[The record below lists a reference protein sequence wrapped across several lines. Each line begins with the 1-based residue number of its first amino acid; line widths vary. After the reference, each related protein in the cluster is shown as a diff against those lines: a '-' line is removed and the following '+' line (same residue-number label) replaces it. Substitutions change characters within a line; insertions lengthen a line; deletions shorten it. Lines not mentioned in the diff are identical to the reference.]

1 MARGS
6 HFAQPVPEDVAV
18 AEELARRF
26 GQPQWRFTNSGT
38 ESTLDAVRL
47 ARGFTGRERL
57 VKIEA
62 SYHGHHDSLLVSVEP
77 ARDLM
82 GPVEQPN
89 SVPYCEGIPGA
100 SVDLVTVVPFND
112 LDALERAFAAHD
124 DIAAV
129 VVEPV
134 MMNIGIVLPDDG
146 YLAGVRDVAHRHGAL
161 LIFDEVK
168 TGVTIA
174 PGGASERFGVTPDL
188 VCLAKAIG
196 GGLPCGAI
204 GGREDVM
211 ATITDGRVAQ
221 MGTFNGNPLTTAASR
236 ATLLE
241 VLTPAAYAHFDAL
254 AEELQ
259 GGLDAVIA
267 EHDLP
272 FHALTLA
279 ARGCVTYR
287 KEKVR
292 NYRDYLDI
300 DKAVPYLSW
309 LYQSNRG
316 VLMAPG
322 AEENWTLSVQHSEED
337 VRRYV
342 DNFAVFARD
351 LVAAPDQAPD
361 AAHIVLMGM
370 MGAGKTTVGRAL
382 AARLGVAYADND
394 AALARAHRRGRRV
407 VSRSTTAST
416 RCTASS
422 TTSSL
427 DALPADDGAV
437 VGAPGS
443 IALDPDGA
451 RPCSRASASCGCAR
465 LADTLAA
472 RIPHDPVRPLLGSDP
487 EPRSRR

>member
-1 MARGS
+1 MATEVTRGRIDSGRVAELTSREEQRFLATRQRSNELWKQASNAMPRGVPSSFQDTPPQPVFIDRGQGSHVWDVDGNEYIDFHNGFGVMVVGHAHPAVVAAVNDRMARGS
-6 HFAQPVPEDVAV
+6 HFAQPVAEDVAV
-18 AEELARRF
+18 AEELSRRF
-26 GQPQWRFTNSGT
+26 SQPQWRFTNSGT

-57 VKIEA
+57 IKIEA

-82 GPVEQPN
+82 GSVEQPN
-89 SVPYCEGIPGA
+89 SVPYCEGIPRA

-112 LDALERAFAAHD
+112 LDALERALTAHD
-124 DIAAV
+124 DVAAV

-161 LIFDEVK
+161 LVFDEVK

-221 MGTFNGNPLTTAASR
+221 IGTFNGNPLTTAASR

-259 GGLDAVIA
+259 GGLDGVIS
-267 EHDLP
+267 EHELP
-272 FHALTLA
+272 FHVLTLA

-287 KEKVR
+287 GGRVR
-292 NYRDYLDI
+292 NYRDYLNI

-322 AEENWTLSVQHSEED
+322 AEENWTLSVQHSEAD

-342 DNFAVFARD
+342 DNFREFARD
-351 LVAAPDQAPD
+351 L
-361 AAHIVLMGM
+361 
-370 MGAGKTTVGRAL
+370 TV
-382 AARLGVAYADND
+382 
-394 AALARAHRRGRRV
+394 
-407 VSRSTTAST
+407 S
-416 RCTASS
+416 
-422 TTSSL
+422 
-427 DALPADDGAV
+427 
-437 VGAPGS
+437 
-443 IALDPDGA
+443 
-451 RPCSRASASCGCAR
+451 
-465 LADTLAA
+465 
-472 RIPHDPVRPLLGSDP
+472 
-487 EPRSRR
+487 